1 VLGLSYKPNTEVI
14 EESQGVA
21 IVQALLEAGARV
33 VVYDPSAM
41 ENARRVLNGDA
52 IFAANAAECVR
63 QSDVLAIT
71 TPWAEFQE
79 LPLSAFQRSGG
90 DMTVL
95 DCWRVLPE
103 RIADSIENYLT
114 LGKGA
119 ARVYSVSMA
128 PTL

>member
-1 VLGLSYKPNTEVI
+1 
-14 EESQGVA
+14 
-21 IVQALLEAGARV
+21 
-33 VVYDPSAM
+33 
-41 ENARRVLNGDA
+41 VLNGDA

>member
-1 VLGLSYKPNTEVI
+1 
-14 EESQGVA
+14 
-21 IVQALLEAGARV
+21 
-33 VVYDPSAM
+33 M
-41 ENARRVLNGDA
+41 
-52 IFAANAAECVR
+52 R

-90 DMTVL
+90 DITVL

-103 RIADSIENYLT
+103 RVAESIEHYLT

-119 ARVYSVSMA
+119 TREYSVSMA
-128 PTL
+128 QGL